1 MEIDEDLIAALHQDG
16 RISVQDLARSL
27 GRPRAAVAGRLRA
40 ILDEGIL
47 RVAAMVDPAL
57 SGQHVIGHLSIDV
70 SARVEPVAASL
81 RAMDETVL
89 VSAIGGAHDIVSEVR
104 ASSTAALQESIARIR
119 AIDGVSGVN
128 TLIYTDVVKGFF
140 VSRYRG
146 ESVIDDLDTAIIE
159 QLQGD
164 GRMSYRALGEAV
176 RLSPSAVATRVR
188 RLIDGGVMTISAVE
202 ARSLAHRQLSMG
214 VGLVLNDDGDAALA
228 ALSARPEVDFATR
241 TIGRF
246 DAVVTLVQPSAG
258 GLNTALERVRG
269 LAGVERIETW
279 THLSVTKEDYAR
291 SLRPVVAIR

>member
-1 MEIDEDLIAALHQDG
+1 MEIDDDLIAALHEDG
-16 RISVQDLARSL
+16 RVSVQDLARRL

-40 ILDEGIL
+40 ILDEGVL

-57 SGQHVIGHLSIDV
+57 SGQHVIGHLSLHV
-70 SARVEPVAASL
+70 STRVEPVAASL

-104 ASSTAALQESIARIR
+104 ASSTAALQDSIARIR
-119 AIDGVSGVN
+119 AIPGIAGVN
-128 TLIYTDVVKGFF
+128 TLVYTDVVKGFF

-146 ESVIDDLDTAIIE
+146 EVLIDDLDTAIIE
-159 QLQGD
+159 RLQAD
-164 GRMSYRALGEAV
+164 GRMSYRALGDAV

-188 RLIDGGVMTISAVE
+188 RLLEGGVMTIAAVE
-202 ARSLAHRQLSMG
+202 ARSLARRQLSMG

-258 GLNTALERVRG
+258 GLHAALERVRE

-291 SLRPVVAIR
+291 SLRPVIATL